1 VKEERTGIF
10 TSGIVA
16 TDAGRKI
23 ALFFTGVRHAGE
35 NLNAV
40 LARRS
45 ADLPP
50 PIQMADG
57 LSRNVPSDFDTI
69 LGSCLAHARR
79 KHVELVES
87 FPEQVRCVL
96 ETLREVYITDA
107 RARKDSLDPQQRLKL
122 HQEESQ
128 PRMAALE
135 QWMQTQFTERIV
147 EPNSS
152 FGSAILYMQ
161 KRWPQ
166 LTLFLRVA
174 GAPLDSNIVERALK
188 KAILHRKA
196 AMFYKTLNGARVGDV
211 FMSLIYT
218 AELNDVPSFEYL
230 VALLQHPDQVR
241 VNPGDWMPWNY
252 QQTLAHRKAGPAP
265 PLRCDPHHRQRHRRD
280 CAMIRSLPAG
290 GSRMAAR
297 KKNAPLPNSMNCMSN
312 SRTSSRVS
320 GARSSCRA
328 PSSYPSYTICCSS

>member
-1 VKEERTGIF
+1 MGIPLAAATQWDLVNGGANNIAPAHEELLNQAAQSTVVYNDDTTMKVLQLTKAQRAAALADDVKGERTGIF

-16 TDAGRKI
+16 TQDGRKI

-40 LARRS
+40 LARRR

-79 KHVELVES
+79 KHAELMEC
-87 FPEQVRCVL
+87 FPEQVRFVL
-96 ETLREVYITDA
+96 ETLREIYITDA
-107 RARKDSLDPQQRLKL
+107 RARKAGLDPQQRLKL
-122 HQEESQ
+122 HQEENQ
-128 PRMAALE
+128 PRMKALE
-135 QWMQTQFTERIV
+135 QWMQTQFTERII

-152 FGSAILYMQ
+152 LGAAILYMQ

-166 LTLFLRVA
+166 LTLFLRIA

-196 AMFYKTLNGARVGDV
+196 AMFYKTLNGARVGDM

-218 AELNDVPSFEYL
+218 AELNEVPAFEYL
-230 VALLQHPDQVR
+230 VALLQHVHQVR
-241 VNPGDWMPWNY
+241 VSPSDWMPWNY
-252 QQTLAHRKAGPAP
+252 QSALSRLIAGPD
-265 PLRCDPHHRQRHRRD
+265 PLES
-280 CAMIRSLPAG
+280 ALLS
-290 GSRMAAR
+290 
-297 KKNAPLPNSMNCMSN
+297 
-312 SRTSSRVS
+312 
-320 GARSSCRA
+320 
-328 PSSYPSYTICCSS
+328 